1 MGDFVLAGSAQF
13 DLMAGI
19 TQSLAGRVGQVEL
32 LPLSAAELGAAMLP
46 DQLNDLLLK
55 GGYPALY
62 DRPLAADD
70 WFPNYVAS
78 YLERD
83 VRQLLAVRDLTL
95 FQRFVRM
102 CAARSGQLLN
112 LAGLGVDCGISAVTA
127 RHWLSVLDASYI
139 TMRLPPY
146 HRNFGKRLVKT
157 PKLYFLDTGL
167 MAWLL
172 GIRDADTLSTH
183 ASRGALFET
192 WVVAELVKRRFNSGR
207 SDELFFWRDNLGHEI
222 DIVHETPQGLQ
233 AIEIKSGS
241 TFAGDWPQALRKWTA
256 LADQALVQPQIIY
269 GGDGHY
275 QREGCDVMGW
285 REFSLE

>member
-19 TQSLAGRVGQVEL
+19 TQSLAGRVGRVEL
-32 LPLSAAELGAAMLP
+32 LPLCAAELGAAMLP

-70 WFPNYVAS
+70 WLPNYVAS

-112 LAGLGVDCGISAVTA
+112 LAGLGADCGISAVMRWPTSWSGDCSTGNSAQSGPSASMRSPTA
-127 RHWLSVLDASYI
+127 
-139 TMRLPPY
+139 
-146 HRNFGKRLVKT
+146 
-157 PKLYFLDTGL
+157 
-167 MAWLL
+167 
-172 GIRDADTLSTH
+172 
-183 ASRGALFET
+183 
-192 WVVAELVKRRFNSGR
+192 VATS
-207 SDELFFWRDNLGHEI
+207 I
-222 DIVHETPQGLQ
+222 
-233 AIEIKSGS
+233 
-241 TFAGDWPQALRKWTA
+241 
-256 LADQALVQPQIIY
+256 
-269 GGDGHY
+269 
-275 QREGCDVMGW
+275 
-285 REFSLE
+285 